1 MEPVVNFV
9 AVYPPPRLVVLLP
22 RIRLFLVWP
31 AAVLDFRCVASTLI
45 FDWEALPMLR
55 PPRAV
60 LIMFLLSVIVRG
72 RDDFSA
78 SLLLL
83 LLSDVEGTCACEWD
97 RLWVVL
103 DADRCNCRFL
113 SGVVV

>member
-1 MEPVVNFV
+1 
-9 AVYPPPRLVVLLP
+9 
-22 RIRLFLVWP
+22 
-31 AAVLDFRCVASTLI
+31 
-45 FDWEALPMLR
+45 MLR